1 MTTAESGED
10 RATATAVVDLKALAV
25 DVAAAAAG
33 PRSGPA
39 DAAAVADVL
48 RRRTAGASYAEI
60 AVAVADV
67 SEKRAA
73 AWCKAAQRLDARFDA
88 RQARP
93 RKVRAGAKQRST
105 RMFSA
110 RLDTDL
116 VELVERRAAAEGRSV
131 TSMVDVALR
140 SYVGRK
146 VAGVETMVRRE
157 LRKALK
163 PALIATKDALGRV
176 ERELVKQG
184 INLNQLAHHVNGYG
198 ELPVAWLDELE
209 ATRSALDVARAE
221 LRELRAAIDRSVS

>member
-1 MTTAESGED
+1 M
-10 RATATAVVDLKALAV
+10 
-25 DVAAAAAG
+25 
-33 PRSGPA
+33 
-39 DAAAVADVL
+39 L
-48 RRRTAGASYAEI
+48 RRRAAGASYAEI
-60 AVAVADV
+60 AAAVADV

-116 VELVERRAAAEGRSV
+116 VELVERRAATEGRSV

-146 VAGVETMVRRE
+146 VAVPHLPLQFEGE
-157 LRKALK
+157 
-163 PALIATKDALGRV
+163 PALEQRHGR
-176 ERELVKQG
+176 
-184 INLNQLAHHVNGYG
+184 
-198 ELPVAWLDELE
+198 
-209 ATRSALDVARAE
+209 
-221 LRELRAAIDRSVS
+221 